1 WGALVQKSILA
12 AQRLESEGI
21 SVEVIDL
28 RTIVPFDRE
37 HVFESVRRT
46 NRVVIAHEDV
56 LFGGFGGEI
65 AAQIAEDCF
74 TFLDAPVKRV
84 GMKYAAAVP
93 HAPVLEDVVLP
104 QEGDVVEAVRGVV
117 RF

>member
-1 WGALVQKSILA
+1 MIAAQELA
-12 AQRLESEGI
+12 AAGF

-37 HVFESVRRT
+37 HVFESVRKT
-46 NRVVIAHEDV
+46 GRVLIAHEDL

-65 AAQIAEDCF
+65 AAQIAQDCF
-74 TFLDAPVKRV
+74 TDLDAPIKRV

-93 HAPVLEDVVLP
+93 HSPILEEVVLP
-104 QEGDVVEAVRGVV
+104 QQQDITLALKELLE
-117 RF
+117 F